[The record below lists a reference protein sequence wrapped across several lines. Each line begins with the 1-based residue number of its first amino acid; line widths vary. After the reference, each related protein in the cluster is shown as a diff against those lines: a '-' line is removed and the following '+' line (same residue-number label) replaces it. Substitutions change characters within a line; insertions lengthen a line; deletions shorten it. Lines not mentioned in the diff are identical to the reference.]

1 MDGNNAWDLVE
12 DEDRESGT
20 SRSTSTSDSETGPVD
35 TSEEANLPADTR
47 LRRSKSPAV
56 ESIRKVSRIVF
67 QKIGL
72 QKRPK
77 PPPCVPLKRTFDLPQ
92 FPLSLFCEKPSEFS
106 YARDHKKIVSKETL
120 KRRRDRT
127 IESVKE
133 KCSYLFRSQD
143 SGLEQHYADAVF
155 ATVQPERS
163 YVYDPFCPV
172 HGSKRVLAR
181 KRRLLDM
188 SSFVNSIDTAD
199 NDQLAPILNS
209 DAVLAKAIRK
219 RQRALGAQGGHVLKA
234 KRKIQ
239 TNLLIISFAFLFLF
253 TGFHGLQYLQTAING
268 QMGADALGTFYLS
281 LAISSLIVPSFV
293 VNRLGSKLTLITAFG
308 VHLVYMLAN
317 FLPRYY
323 SLIPASTLAGISAS
337 CMWSANS
344 YYITQSGINYAK
356 LNVEAQ
362 NTVIVRFFGLF
373 FMIVHVGQVCGTLLS
388 SLILNRSMDVIYVA
402 DEMDR
407 TCGSGFPSN
416 LSYLSSQA
424 QQNLERPS
432 QLAFS
437 SVVAV
442 DLCCVLVAVMVV
454 AFFLNALKRDE
465 IRNKKP
471 PKFSAEVLIL
481 TLRNLQKPKV
491 LLLIPL
497 TIFNGVEQAFIV
509 GVYPRN
515 FVACAL
521 GISQIGFVLTTFGR
535 DMQLGIWTFNQN
547 VWSNAAFCLWIS
559 NEVDEHLC
567 ERSDHILTIL
577 TLIIYPI
584 NPTDRV
590 FFNVIAGVWGMADSV
605 WNTQIQ
611 GFWVGITGRSSL
623 EVSFASYRFW
633 TAFGLALGFF
643 STRFLSVNQY
653 LAISFVLLLIGIL
666 GYFLIELYDPIMAL
680 FKSTQRSGRQAHFE
694 PELGEKVK
702 GKKKDRL
709 QKEDT
714 PNAEKY

>member
-35 TSEEANLPADTR
+35 TSEEANLPTAAR

-77 PPPCVPLKRTFDLPQ
+77 PPQCVPLNRTFDLPQ

-106 YARDHKKIVSKETL
+106 YARDHKKIISKETL

-388 SLILNRSMDVIYVA
+388 SLILNRSMDVIDVA

-424 QQNLERPS
+424 QQNLKRPS

-521 GISQIGFVLTTFGR
+521 GISQIGFVLTTFG
-535 DMQLGIWTFNQN
+535 
-547 VWSNAAFCLWIS
+547 IS
-559 NEVDEHLC
+559 DAICSLVFGPLIRMFGRMPLFVFGSVMN
-567 ERSDHILTIL
+567 ILTIL

-680 FKSTQRSGRQAHFE
+680 FKTTQRSGRQAHFE

-702 GKKKDRL
+702 EKKKDRL
-709 QKEDT
+709 RNQKEGT
-714 PNAEKY
+714 SSPEKY